1 MVRKRSRILFS
12 GPFDTQNMIN
22 FRYFGTTLGFLFLEG
37 FFLVDGWRRR
47 GHALQITNKKTSA
60 LSNYLGHFKTYVKC
74 DHCTHAVIMM
84 GTSDA
89 MVGLLVTTAIPVPY
103 WAVRKISR

>member
-1 MVRKRSRILFS
+1 MVRKRSRIRFS
-12 GPFDTQNMIN
+12 GPLDTKNILN

-60 LSNYLGHFKTYVKC
+60 LKAYLPPTR
-74 DHCTHAVIMM
+74 
-84 GTSDA
+84 
-89 MVGLLVTTAIPVPY
+89 VGAPRSPKFHRPV
-103 WAVRKISR
+103 RR